1 MRLASCFYAVV
12 MSILTPVDAGI
23 DDAATSSGAY
33 VDDIYPCYSRGWECI
48 ELGH

>member
-23 DDAATSSGAY
+23 DDALIFSDA
-33 VDDIYPCYSRGWECI
+33 
-48 ELGH
+48 